1 MCLKW
6 DVPHVSGGI
15 SCSLTPSL
23 TDRTPHSCFAAT
35 FPAVLGERFQQLSG
49 LPVDSGARCSRSSA
63 VPFVFPSD
71 RPRAARYSPK
81 GVIND
86 WRKYKQLETEQRVEQ
101 QKEMERLIKKLSMT
115 CKSHLDEEMDKE
127 KQKQLQDKL
136 NGKVNLRV
144 DEEEEE
150 DEDDETFLQQ
160 YRLQRMEEMRRQL
173 SGGRRFEQVI
183 NITSGEEFLHAIDE
197 EGKGTLVLVHIFEP
211 DVPACQAMEGS
222 LLCLAL
228 QYPQVKFCQAR
239 GSVLGTST
247 LFRSSALPALLL
259 YRGGELVGNL
269 VRVSDQLG
277 DDFYATDV
285 EALLQEYGLLPE
297 KHTQA
302 NAHSS
307 IRNAA
312 VTNPSDSDSD
322 LDID

>member
-1 MCLKW
+1 MTTLDDK
-6 DVPHVSGGI
+6 I
-15 SCSLTPSL
+15 
-23 TDRTPHSCFAAT
+23 
-35 FPAVLGERFQQLSG
+35 LGEKLQYYYSSSEDEESDHEEDEGQSKTIRDQEVLEAEIEYSPDG
-49 LPVDSGARCSRSSA
+49 SA
-63 VPFVFPSD
+63 VNTG
-71 RPRAARYSPK
+71 PK
-81 GVIND
+81 GVLND

-144 DEEEEE
+144 DEEEE

>member
-1 MCLKW
+1 MTTLDDK
-6 DVPHVSGGI
+6 
-15 SCSLTPSL
+15 L
-23 TDRTPHSCFAAT
+23 
-35 FPAVLGERFQQLSG
+35 LGEKLQYY
-49 LPVDSGARCSRSSA
+49 CSSSEDEETDHEDEECQSKSIRDQDTLEAEIDYSPDGTA
-63 VPFVFPSD
+63 VNTG
-71 RPRAARYSPK
+71 PK

-101 QKEMERLIKKLSMT
+101 QKEMERLIRKLSMT
-115 CKSHLDEEMDKE
+115 CRSNLDEEAE
-127 KQKQLQDKL
+127 KQNQQELQDKI
-136 NGKVNLRV
+136 NGKVTLRV
-144 DEEEEE
+144 EEEEE
-150 DEDDETFLQQ
+150 DDDDEAFLQQ
-160 YRLQRMEEMRRQL
+160 YRQQRMEEMRRQL
-173 SGGRRFEQVI
+173 SGGRRFERVI
-183 NITSGEEFLHAIDE
+183 GVSSGEEFLRAIDE
-197 EGKGTLVLVHIFEP
+197 EGRSTLVLVHIFEP

-239 GSVLGTST
+239 GSVLGTSA

-297 KHTQA
+297 KAPPT
-302 NAHSS
+302 HST

-312 VTNPSDSDSD
+312 VTHASDSDSD

>member
-1 MCLKW
+1 MTTLDDK
-6 DVPHVSGGI
+6 I
-15 SCSLTPSL
+15 
-23 TDRTPHSCFAAT
+23 
-35 FPAVLGERFQQLSG
+35 LGEKLQYYY
-49 LPVDSGARCSRSSA
+49 SSSEDEESDHDEEEGQSKTIRDQEVLETQIDYSPDGTA
-63 VPFVFPSD
+63 VNTG
-71 RPRAARYSPK
+71 PK

-115 CKSHLDEEMDKE
+115 CKSNMDEELD
-127 KQKQLQDKL
+127 KQKQKELQDKI

-144 DEEEEE
+144 EEEEE
-150 DEDDETFLQQ
+150 DDDDEAFLQQ

-173 SGGRRFEQVI
+173 SGGRRFERVI
-183 NITSGEEFLHAIDE
+183 NITSGEEFLHCIDE
-197 EGKGTLVLVHIFEP
+197 EGKSTLVLVHIFEP

-228 QYPQVKFCQAR
+228 QYPQVKFCQAQ
-239 GSVLGTST
+239 GSVLGTSA

-277 DDFYATDV
+277 EDFYATDV

-302 NAHSS
+302 NTNSS

-312 VTNPSDSDSD
+312 VTQAADSDSD

>member
-1 MCLKW
+1 MTTLDDK
-6 DVPHVSGGI
+6 I
-15 SCSLTPSL
+15 
-23 TDRTPHSCFAAT
+23 
-35 FPAVLGERFQQLSG
+35 LGEKLQYYYSSSEDEESDHEEDEGQSKTIRDQEVLEAEIEYSPDG
-49 LPVDSGARCSRSSA
+49 SA
-63 VPFVFPSD
+63 VNTG
-71 RPRAARYSPK
+71 PK

-228 QYPQVKFCQAR
+228 QYPQQVKFCQAR

>member
-1 MCLKW
+1 MCDIMTTLDDK
-6 DVPHVSGGI
+6 I
-15 SCSLTPSL
+15 
-23 TDRTPHSCFAAT
+23 
-35 FPAVLGERFQQLSG
+35 LGEKLQYYY
-49 LPVDSGARCSRSSA
+49 SSSEDEE
-63 VPFVFPSD
+63 SD
-71 RPRAARYSPK
+71 HEEEENASKTIRDQEVLDVELDYSADGSSVNTGPK

-86 WRKYKQLETEQRVEQ
+86 WRKYKQLENEQRVEQ

-115 CKSHLDEEMDKE
+115 CKSHLEEEADRQ
-127 KQKQLQDKL
+127 KQKELQDKIA
-136 NGKVNLRV
+136 GKMNLRV

-150 DEDDETFLQQ
+150 EDDDDEAFLQQ

-173 SGGRRFEQVI
+173 CGGRRFEKLI
-183 NITSGEEFLHAIDE
+183 DISSGEEFLRAVDE
-197 EGKGTLVLVHIFEP
+197 EGKNTLVLVHIYEP
-211 DVPACQAMEGS
+211 EVPACQAMDGS

-228 QYPQVKFCQAR
+228 QYPMVKFCRVR
-239 GSVLGTST
+239 GSAVGTSA

-297 KHTQA
+297 KYTQL
-302 NAHSS
+302 NTHSS

-312 VTNPSDSDSD
+312 VTHPNDSDSD

>member
-1 MCLKW
+1 MTTLDDK
-6 DVPHVSGGI
+6 I
-15 SCSLTPSL
+15 
-23 TDRTPHSCFAAT
+23 
-35 FPAVLGERFQQLSG
+35 LGEKLQYYYSSSEDEESDHEEDGGQSKSIRDQEVLETEIDYSPDG
-49 LPVDSGARCSRSSA
+49 SA
-63 VPFVFPSD
+63 VNTG
-71 RPRAARYSPK
+71 PK

-127 KQKQLQDKL
+127 KQKELQDKI

-144 DEEEEE
+144 DEEEE
-150 DEDDETFLQQ
+150 DEDDEDFLQQ

-239 GSVLGTST
+239 GSVLGTSA

-312 VTNPSDSDSD
+312 VTHPSDSDSD